1 MLLIFLV
8 LSYLL
13 FEIPHYLSFIKF
25 FYYRVTSFVLA
36 DTCHKESL
44 NSYSWFRLY
53 CNKYNAWVK
62 LICKPCINNCLTW
75 WKLAWNDIIHSF
87 LVILCPYIELVT
99 ADLNLLFWRYK
110 QPFPVEFVSSSET
123 QQPPLGKF
131 DGLDL
136 ILHAYFVLNNK
147 FVIWI
152 EKRLLL
158 EIICIF
164 ISLKQ

>member
-1 MLLIFLV
+1 MLLISLV

-13 FEIPHYLSFIKF
+13 FEISHYLSFIKF
-25 FYYRVTSFVLA
+25 FYYRVTSFVWA
-36 DTCHKESL
+36 NASDIESL

-53 CNKYNAWVK
+53 CNKYNAWVEF
-62 LICKPCINNCLTW
+62 ICKPCINYCLTW
-75 WKLAWNDIIHSF
+75 CNIAWNNIINSF

-99 ADLNLLFWRYK
+99 ADLNLLFRHYK

-123 QQPPLGKF
+123 QQPPLSKF
-131 DGLDL
+131 DWLDL
-136 ILHAYFVLNNK
+136 ILHAYLVLNNK

-158 EIICIF
+158 EIICIL

>member
-13 FEIPHYLSFIKF
+13 FEISHYLSFIKF
-25 FYYRVTSFVLA
+25 FYYRMTSFVWA
-36 DTCHKESL
+36 NTSHKESL
-44 NSYSWFRLY
+44 NSYSWFWLY
-53 CNKYNAWVK
+53 CNKYNAWVEF
-62 LICKPCINNCLTW
+62 ISKPCINYCLTW
-75 WKLAWNDIIHSF
+75 SKLAWNNIIHSF

-110 QPFPVEFVSSSET
+110 QPFPVKFVSSSET
-123 QQPPLGKF
+123 QQPPLSKF
-131 DGLDL
+131 YGLDL

-152 EKRLLL
+152 ELRLLL